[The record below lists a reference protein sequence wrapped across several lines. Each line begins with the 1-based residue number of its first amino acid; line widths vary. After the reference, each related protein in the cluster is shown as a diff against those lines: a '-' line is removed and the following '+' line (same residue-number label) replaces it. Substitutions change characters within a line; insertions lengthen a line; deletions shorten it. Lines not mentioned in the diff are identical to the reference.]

1 MGNKVIAKE
10 YVDKNYLEKD
20 IVRKYLDSKIDE
32 LRNIHNNS
40 KDNVERAIAKGMAV
54 FTTMMKKELLED
66 K

>member
-1 MGNKVIAKE
+1 MKNKVIAKE
-10 YVDKNYLEKD
+10 YVDKNYIEKD
-20 IVRKYLDSKIDE
+20 FVREYLDSKIDK

>member
-1 MGNKVIAKE
+1 MENKVIAKE
-10 YVDKNYLEKD
+10 YVYKNYIHKD
-20 IVRKYLDSKIDE
+20 IVREYLDSKIDE

-40 KDNVERAIAKGMAV
+40 KDNIEKAIAKGIAV

>member
-1 MGNKVIAKE
+1 METKVISKE
-10 YVDKNYLEKD
+10 YVDKNYIHKD
-20 IVRKYLDSKIDE
+20 IVREYLDSKIDE

-40 KDNVERAIAKGMAV
+40 KDNIEKAIAKGIAV